1 MTMRIYILL
10 IVLLSVLPM
19 QLFAQT
25 YVKVNYDTK
34 TVSAMSGEYAAAAVA
49 EGYYDEQVKDILAK
63 YGIAE
68 TAAAGI
74 FASKYMDRKAL
85 TDLGIWSSNTEN
97 HYYRRI
103 YNLVASKIIP
113 MIWDT
118 SGKLL
123 HYPHKSLYW
132 GSYLTKICGET
143 KSLCMQF
150 ESAVTNSTLSFS
162 DINFLELDPRFG
174 AFMQLSQFEGVDW
187 ETLLDDF
194 SSVGGNFTK
203 ENLEGDIGTLYDLGK
218 QIGTSGFNNLT
229 SDILGDSEFNGT
241 FTEKALAVGS
251 IAKNTYDIYRNA
263 DGKVEN
269 LFKQYVGNNPTAA
282 DIFSFSS
289 YNLSGWIDDY
299 LNETKGAYYT
309 QRWYIGRTES
319 GSERIAT
326 YSPPTD
332 DNSVIKGAQWVRF
345 NTSDPAFWPNSSQQE
360 QILSN
365 SESYASWS
373 RQMIDQLNA
382 RNDGYTYSL
391 SRSLQAYVI
400 SKGGKQIQKAY
411 AYSITV
417 TRSWRISEEVYE
429 EYFDS
434 FTMDLPTFKLKMQA
448 LLNEY
453 NDNEHGYTY
462 QLKSDAKNYY
472 QAADDAKLKGCENVI
487 INMTCTDNVTL
498 DEGSTQ
504 YKCGDCGGS
513 LNSHSKDCAMRT
525 TLAGSEELD
534 LSELDK
540 QEAEYLRQIMQL
552 QIDIKALE
560 ADDKN
565 DHATQ
570 IVQLRNQLTQLESKL
585 AEVQKAKAEA
595 AKDNDI
601 PTDDYYRI
609 PAIMNDCRT
618 AYGLTWQGEGWW
630 SGYTYYRYAT
640 VPNINGTVT
649 FQASLSIARKPQYF
663 LGIKIHR
670 AILKIDWKLSATYSD
685 TQVVENISLDPD
697 MSDAEKK
704 KLVNGKLAELA
715 LAYPECNLS
724 TEYIKSDLF
733 EEDTTDDTY
742 HLLWASDRLAIARQV
757 EARLMHIYADLV
769 SLNKMMNYKMSWLDV
784 FKNILPY
791 INDEQGRKQTIAERC
806 RKRWL
811 RYAADNHHSIHYN
824 GKYEESD
831 TDE

>member
-1 MTMRIYILL
+1 MR
-10 IVLLSVLPM
+10 
-19 QLFAQT
+19 LFAQT
-25 YVKVNYDTK
+25 YIKVNYDTQ
-34 TVSAMSGEYAAAAVA
+34 TVSAMAGEYAAAAVA
-49 EGYYDEQVKDILAK
+49 EGYYNQQVKDILAK

-85 TDLGIWSSNTEN
+85 TDLGLWSSSTEN
-97 HYYRRI
+97 HYYQRI

-143 KSLCMQF
+143 QSLCMQF

-162 DINFLELDPRFG
+162 DINFLELDPRFA
-174 AFMQLSQFEGVDW
+174 AFMQLSQFEGMDW
-187 ETLLDDF
+187 KTLLDDF
-194 SSVGGNFTK
+194 GSVSDNFTM
-203 ENLEGDIGTLYDLGK
+203 ENLREDIGTLYDFGIQLGS
-218 QIGTSGFNNLT
+218 SGFNNLST
-229 SDILGDSEFNGT
+229 DILGDSKFNGS
-241 FTEKALAVGS
+241 FAEKALAAGG
-251 IAKNTYDIYRNA
+251 IAKNAYDIYQNA

-269 LFKQYVGNNPTAA
+269 LFKQYLGNNPTAA

-299 LNETKGAYYT
+299 LNEAKGTYYT

-319 GSERIAT
+319 GSEQVGT
-326 YSPPTD
+326 YNPPTD
-332 DNSVIKGAQWVRF
+332 DNSVIKGSQWTRF
-345 NTSDPAFWPNSSQQE
+345 TTSDPAFWPSSRQQE

-365 SESYASWS
+365 SESYAGWS
-373 RQMIDQLNA
+373 RSKIEQLNA
-382 RNDGYTYSL
+382 RNDGYIYSM

-400 SKGGKQIQKAY
+400 SKGGKQTQKAY
-411 AYSITV
+411 AYRITV
-417 TRSWRISEEVYE
+417 TRSWHLSEEVYE

-434 FTMDLPTFKLKMQA
+434 FTMDLPTFKMKMQA

-453 NDNEHGYTY
+453 NDNEQGNTY

-487 INMTCTDNVTL
+487 ISMTCTDNVTL
-498 DEGSTQ
+498 GEGSTQ

-525 TLAGSEELD
+525 TLTGSEGLD

-540 QEAEYLRQIMQL
+540 QETEYLRQIMQI
-552 QIDIKALE
+552 QIEIKALE
-560 ADDKN
+560 AD
-565 DHATQ
+565 TQ
-570 IVQLRNQLTQLESKL
+570 HDNTAQINQLRSQLSQLETKL
-585 AEVQKAKAEA
+585 AELQQAKAEA
-595 AKDNDI
+595 ATDNDI

-640 VPNINGTVT
+640 APNINGTIT
-649 FQASLSIARKPQYF
+649 FQANLSIARKPQYF
-663 LGIKIHR
+663 LGVKIHR

-685 TQVVENISLDPD
+685 TQVVENISLDPE
-697 MSDAEKK
+697 MSDADKK
-704 KLVNGKLAELA
+704 VFVNGKLAALA
-715 LAYPECNLS
+715 LAYPGCKLS
-724 TEYIKSDLF
+724 TEYIKSDLS

-769 SLNKMMNYKMSWLDV
+769 SLNKMMHYKMSWLDV

-791 INDEQGRKQTIAERC
+791 INDDQGRKQTIAGQC

-811 RYAADNHHSIHYN
+811 RYAADNYHSIHYN

-831 TDE
+831 ANE